1 MCSAARDETC
11 VFVFHFSVTSEER
24 AKGRAEPG
32 RVLCDVSRLQSAA
45 DDSLLNGALVLCNP
59 ATSGP
64 SDSDARNPDPQGGR
78 HLPAAAPQQWGDED
92 QSHTKGVTSQMPGE
106 RCTANVGETTY
117 ILAVEIHGVF

>member
-1 MCSAARDETC
+1 M
-11 VFVFHFSVTSEER
+11 FVFHFSVTSEER

-64 SDSDARNPDPQGGR
+64 SDSDARDPDPQGGR
-78 HLPAAAPQQWGDED
+78 HLPAAAPQQCGDED
-92 QSHTKGVTSQMPGE
+92 QSHSKGATSQLSE
-106 RCTANVGETTY
+106 ECRTANVGETVY
-117 ILAVEIHGVF
+117 ILAVEIHGVFWDMRRFPII